1 MSITYFVLL
10 ILIFIG
16 ELYGLLYVLSTK
28 ASFDRTYSAY
38 SNDPTIEL
46 QGDECFLKKK
56 FDRIFFTAETVCSCK
71 SFPTLCAL
79 LGIKGRCVIMC
90 DVYMC

>member
-28 ASFDRTYSAY
+28 ASFDRTYSTY

-46 QGDECFLKKK
+46 QGDEWFLKKK
-56 FDRIFFTAETVCSCK
+56 FDRMFFTAETECNCK
-71 SFPTLCAL
+71 SPLPSLHDWAL
-79 LGIKGRCVIMC
+79 KGCVCVCVCMC
-90 DVYMC
+90 